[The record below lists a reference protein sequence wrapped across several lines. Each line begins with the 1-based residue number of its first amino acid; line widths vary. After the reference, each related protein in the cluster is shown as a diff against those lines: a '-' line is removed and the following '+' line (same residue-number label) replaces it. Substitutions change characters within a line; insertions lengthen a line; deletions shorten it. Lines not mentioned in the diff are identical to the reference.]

1 MSASDMAADPA
12 LAASQSGARRP
23 ARWLV
28 FAGVAALTAL
38 LGLLLG
44 NDNQWLLLGLLAGAG
59 LLGWGAAHAGVAQ
72 RFGASCAAAPGTLAL
87 AGTLGFVALVGVLR
101 EEHFALLILCSL
113 LLYATVCLGLNIQI
127 GYAGVVNFSAMAF
140 FGVGSYAAAWLT
152 NAQPTLPHLAVLAL
166 AGGASALVGAVL
178 LFPVLRTRGH
188 YASLVTVAFAVLFR
202 SFMEVNE
209 TFGGSQGMKLPG
221 LSMFGHDFN
230 DDIELFGQT
239 VSFYAGY
246 AAVAFAIALGA
257 LVLTWRIERS
267 WIGLNLDAVRSD
279 EIAAACFGIDI
290 ARWKITAFLI
300 GNAFA
305 GVAGALFALMTGFV
319 APNNFNFGDSLVML
333 SILVLGGLGNLWG
346 ILPAT
351 LVVILLPEKL
361 QAIQEY
367 RFLLYAAAVI
377 AILLFRPQGLF
388 PRRVR
393 VFGGRS

>member
-1 MSASDMAADPA
+1 MAADPA
-12 LAASQSGARRP
+12 LAGGGVSRRP

-28 FAGVAALTAL
+28 FAGVALMTAALGLILGSDSQPML
-38 LGLLLG
+38 LGTLG
-44 NDNQWLLLGLLAGAG
+44 AMAALGVGARR
-59 LLGWGAAHAGVAQ
+59 LGVAA
-72 RFGASCAAAPGTLAL
+72 RFGASCAALPGTLAL
-87 AGTLGFVALVGVLR
+87 AGLLAFGALATALR
-101 EEHFALLILCSL
+101 EDPFPLLILCTL

-152 NAQPTLPHLAVLAL
+152 TNAPTLPHLAVLAL
-166 AGGASALVGAVL
+166 AGGAAALVGAML

-209 TFGGSQGMKLPG
+209 TFGGAQGMKLPG

-230 DDIELFGQT
+230 DDIELFGLT
-239 VSFYAGY
+239 FTFYAGY
-246 AAVAFAIALGA
+246 AAVAFAIALSA
-257 LVLTWRIERS
+257 LALTWRIERS
-267 WIGLNLDAVRSD
+267 WIGVNFDAVRSD
-279 EIAAACFGIDI
+279 EIAAACFGINI

-346 ILPAT
+346 ILPAA
-351 LVVILLPEKL
+351 LIVIILPEKL

-388 PRRVR
+388 PRGVR
-393 VFGGRS
+393 VLGGRS